1 MVLLNGMFHV
11 IHYCYELYISRK
23 HDYMTMPIICSLTR
37 FSYTNTEDRNTDE
50 MESEFLEV
58 PVQLKGYV
66 IGKGGRTINEIR
78 QNSGARV
85 YSLSKEEGGFM
96 ITGDEEQRT
105 CAKRLIMEKVV
116 SYDEEMSSKD
126 AFLSICT
133 RGNF

>member
-1 MVLLNGMFHV
+1 MVLLNRMFHV

-23 HDYMTMPIICSLTR
+23 HDYMTMPIICSLIR

-58 PVQLKGYV
+58 PVHLKGYV

-85 YSLSKEEGGFM
+85 DSLSKEEGGFT

-116 SYDEEMSSKD
+116 SYDEEMSSKG

>member
-1 MVLLNGMFHV
+1 MVLLNRMFHV

-23 HDYMTMPIICSLTR
+23 HDYMTMPIICSLIR

-66 IGKGGRTINEIR
+66 IGKSGRTINEIR

-85 YSLSKEEGGFM
+85 YSLSKEEGGFT

-116 SYDEEMSSKD
+116 SYDEEMSSKG

>member
-1 MVLLNGMFHV
+1 
-11 IHYCYELYISRK
+11 
-23 HDYMTMPIICSLTR
+23 MTMPIICSLIR

-66 IGKGGRTINEIR
+66 IGKSGRTINEIR

-85 YSLSKEEGGFM
+85 YSLSKEEGGFT

-116 SYDEEMSSKD
+116 SYDEEMSSKG